1 MMFRIAV
8 SAAGLVATLVLLPA
22 GAVAQSGDDCQ
33 PFGRMP
39 NYLPMHKGA
48 QPRNYDGME
57 VRIKRGDDIVV
68 EFVAGRACRQVYT
81 IRDGAQMSSDLEIQ
95 KNYLT
100 QAAKIGGK
108 QTYADD
114 RHLFVRGAAPGRDT
128 WLYVYS
134 QENEIQVTVV
144 EVQPFKPTLTA
155 PSGADH
161 RLFGHMPNYSGK
173 AEKRNFDKFT
183 FNYMDGD
190 DRKDIEVQGARHG
203 VVYLPRDGATYSS
216 DLDVRENYRA
226 AIENLGGQVLFSE
239 DRTLSARADVKGQ
252 TIWLHIY
259 TQENEIQL
267 NVIEEKLFEASIKAP
282 VASALKAALDKD
294 GRVALYVN
302 FDFAKAVLQPD
313 AAPVIGQVVKL
324 LQDNPALKLSVEGH
338 TDNVGGDDYNMK
350 LSTARA
356 AAVLAAVTAQGVGKD
371 RLGSQGFGAGKPIA
385 DNASGEGRA
394 KNRRV
399 ELVKR

>member
-1 MMFRIAV
+1 MVTA
-8 SAAGLVATLVLLPA
+8 LLVLLPSQA
-22 GAVAQSGDDCQ
+22 PAQSGDDCQ

-57 VRIKRGDDIVV
+57 VRIKKGDDIVV

-114 RHLFVRGAAPGRDT
+114 RHLFVRGAAQGRDT

-190 DRKDIEVQGARHG
+190 DRKDIEVQGARHW

-226 AIENLGGQVLFSE
+226 AIEALGGQVLFSE

-267 NVIEEKLFEASIKAP
+267 NVIEEKPFEASIKAP

-313 AAPVIGQVVKL
+313 AAPVIAQVVKL
-324 LQDNPALKLSVEGH
+324 LQDDPALKLSIEGH

-350 LSTARA
+350 LSAARA
-356 AAVLAAVTAQGVGKD
+356 AAVVAAVTAQGVGKD
-371 RLGSQGFGAGKPIA
+371 RLGSRGFGAGKPIA